1 MSLPRL
7 ARTGTVAGVVTLA
20 IWTCAAGTAAASPVR
35 APATETG
42 RLQGPTSAARLA
54 ADPSPT
60 GPTPGPS
67 LPSEADVARAQA
79 AAAAAAQEVA
89 DITAE
94 VERAATRLETLQREM
109 ADAVAAD
116 ERAQQQLVDA
126 EVAVTRASAGVAA
139 AGRARD
145 DADRVLAATAAL
157 MYMQGGDLQNQTTLL
172 FSPPGVMSDLAVVLD
187 QNAHRVRENLDA
199 ATAAAADAAWQERM
213 LASARD
219 DRATAVRE
227 AGVKRSAAEV
237 EATRAGAEAA
247 RLGQR
252 QEELTV
258 RLAELQQGAA
268 DLIEL
273 REAAARLGSGDLLG
287 VQGAGPLDSGPRA
300 AQQLA
305 LSMMASH
312 GWDEVEY
319 RCLVDLW
326 QGESGWSWSALNASS
341 GAYGIP
347 QSLPG
352 WKMASAGSD
361 WLTNPATQIAWGMD
375 YIASVYGSPCRAHDR
390 WLARSP
396 HWY

>member
-1 MSLPRL
+1 MRKRL
-7 ARTGTVAGVVTLA
+7 GWVSDRRSSQCGWL
-20 IWTCAAGTAAASPVR
+20 SSSR
-35 APATETG
+35 AP
-42 RLQGPTSAARLA
+42 QTS
-54 ADPSPT
+54 S
-60 GPTPGPS
+60 S
-67 LPSEADVARAQA
+67 
-79 AAAAAAQEVA
+79 
-89 DITAE
+89 
-94 VERAATRLETLQREM
+94 
-109 ADAVAAD
+109 
-116 ERAQQQLVDA
+116 
-126 EVAVTRASAGVAA
+126 
-139 AGRARD
+139 
-145 DADRVLAATAAL
+145 
-157 MYMQGGDLQNQTTLL
+157 
-172 FSPPGVMSDLAVVLD
+172 
-187 QNAHRVRENLDA
+187 
-199 ATAAAADAAWQERM
+199 
-213 LASARD
+213 SARSPRD
-219 DRATAVRE
+219 WV
-227 AGVKRSAAEV
+227 
-237 EATRAGAEAA
+237 
-247 RLGQR
+247 
-252 QEELTV
+252 
-258 RLAELQQGAA
+258 
-268 DLIEL
+268 
-273 REAAARLGSGDLLG
+273 SGDLLG